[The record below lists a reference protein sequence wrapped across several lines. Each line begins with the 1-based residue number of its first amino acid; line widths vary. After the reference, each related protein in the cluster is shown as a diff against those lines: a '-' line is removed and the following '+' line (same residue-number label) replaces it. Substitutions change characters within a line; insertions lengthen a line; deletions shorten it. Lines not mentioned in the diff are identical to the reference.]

1 MGDSNVA
8 AAMAFGQCPGP
19 YVCRELSKRSFN
31 FSVQPSARVRVWFM
45 SLICGGL
52 GSAEAIFAGML
63 TVDVTAPPPSRV
75 AAPRSFT
82 LASRRVRRKTSKA
95 GGGDEGSEWFS
106 DDGGDFGNLGGV
118 YGSGGGGDS
127 RRGWWY
133 GWNGE
138 NWGSNWDDASD
149 SAFNFVYRI
158 ACWISLSHCLHYAF
172 KKPVRFVQNDVE
184 NRFSD

>member
-8 AAMAFGQCPGP
+8 AATALAHCLGP
-19 YVCRELSKRSFN
+19 HACRELSHRTLNLSTQRST
-31 FSVQPSARVRVWFM
+31 RVRVWFM
-45 SLICGGL
+45 SLICGSL
-52 GSAEAIFAGML
+52 SSAESIFAGML
-63 TVDVTAPPPSRV
+63 AVDVTAPPPVRV

-82 LASRRVRRKTSKA
+82 LSTRRVRRKTSKG
-95 GGGDEGSEWFS
+95 GGGDDGSEWFS
-106 DDGGDFGNLGGV
+106 DDGGDSGSFGGG

-127 RRGWWY
+127 RRGWPY

-138 NWGSNWDDASD
+138 NWGSNWDEASD

-172 KKPVRFVQNDVE
+172 KKAVRFVQNGVD